1 MSLEALR
8 ISEAP
13 AAFAAMAAKHNL
25 LVDLVASLTGEAGI
39 KVTVSAGRILITGTA
54 PWTTAQIYDIAY
66 NAAVDAALAGDI
78 TIDAAHVTDFDAA
91 AVAAVL
97 PITSADVTDFDAAAV
112 AAVLPITSAD
122 VTDFDAAAVAAV
134 LPITSA
140 DVTDFDAA
148 AVAAVLPITS
158 ADVTDFDAAA
168 VAAVLPITS
177 ADVTDFD
184 AAAAA
189 VAPVQ
194 SVAGRTGNVVITAGD
209 LSDFNANVDLRIAN
223 IASVDVI
230 NSDSKIAKVMRHPAN
245 YVTPTDYPAEI
256 MVVAAAGNISLNT
269 TGLTLLK
276 TTGGYAA
283 ALAFASLA
291 RDMSIGVLDA
301 CANGTPANID
311 TIVSNT
317 Y

>member
-78 TIDAAHVTDFDAA
+78 TIDAAHVSDFDAA

-97 PITSADVTDFDAAAV
+97 PITSD
-112 AAVLPITSAD
+112 D

-283 ALAFASLA
+283 TLAFASLA
-291 RDMSIGVLDA
+291 RDMSIGVLAA

>member
-78 TIDAAHVTDFDAA
+78 TIDAAHV
-91 AVAAVL
+91 
-97 PITSADVTDFDAAAV
+97 S
-112 AAVLPITSAD
+112 
-122 VTDFDAAAVAAV
+122 DFDAAAVAAV